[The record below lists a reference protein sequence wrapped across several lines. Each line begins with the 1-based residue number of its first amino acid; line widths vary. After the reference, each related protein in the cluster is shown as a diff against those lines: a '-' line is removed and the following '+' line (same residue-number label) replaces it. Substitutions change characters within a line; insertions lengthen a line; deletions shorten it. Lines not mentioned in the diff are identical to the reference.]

1 MRLSSTL
8 HEGSASGSFTSV
20 SVSAVRPT
28 DDADDDGAERY
39 ELLELRRQAAE
50 YGELLEL
57 FEWQSEPA
65 SRRSRAAL
73 ERAHLESVAGRVNS
87 RLPAVVLAEL
97 EALPDDSYLALIRS
111 PEVFHAAFFAS
122 VSSTSASAGSGANA
136 SAELA
141 AKLSAWI
148 AVERARL
155 GAATSLDGK
164 ARSAGC
170 DRVLFAGGGVV
181 RAIEELPRLV
191 TGGPGPGPVLDL
203 ASELPARVITRFP
216 ERVLVTPSPEETALT
231 VAKLEAAW
239 RLLRALSP
247 LAHQLVGDVTQVVCA
262 RTAVSD
268 ERFYTASDAT
278 TIGVVHLAN
287 AHLPRKS
294 AAEVASELVHEA
306 IHQAL
311 FRWELRHRLLED
323 AALATEKVRS
333 PWTGATLDLYAF
345 VHACFVWYGVANL
358 WRQPNAAGDL
368 ADALTVARLR
378 RTAEAGFAQRPLD
391 RIGSLQRALS
401 PALRSALAA
410 MTAAV
415 API

>member
-1 MRLSSTL
+1 MRLPSTL
-8 HEGSASGSFTSV
+8 HEGSDSGCLASATAPATAAG
-20 SVSAVRPT
+20 SAVRAA
-28 DDADDDGAERY
+28 DDAAAGAELN
-39 ELLELRRQAAE
+39 ELRGLRRQAAE

-57 FEWQSEPA
+57 FEWQSAPA
-65 SRRSRAAL
+65 SRRCRAAL

-87 RLPAVVLAEL
+87 RLPAAVLAEL
-97 EALPDDSYLALIRS
+97 EALPDDAYLALIRS

-122 VSSTSASAGSGANA
+122 AGANA
-136 SAELA
+136 NANAELA
-141 AKLSAWI
+141 ARISAWI
-148 AVERARL
+148 AAERASL

-181 RAIEELPRLV
+181 RAVEELPRLV

-203 ASELPARVITRFP
+203 TSDLPARVITRFP
-216 ERVLVTPSPEETALT
+216 DRVLVPPSLEETALT
-231 VAKLEAAW
+231 VAKLEDAW

-323 AALATEKVRS
+323 AALATRKVRS

-345 VHACFVWYGVANL
+345 VHACFVWYGVATL
-358 WRQPNAAGDL
+358 WRQPNAADL

-391 RIGSLQRALS
+391 RLGSLQRALS

-410 MTAAV
+410 MSAAV

>member
-8 HEGSASGSFTSV
+8 HEGSASGAFTIS
-20 SVSAVRPT
+20 SLDDVRVP
-28 DDADDDGAERY
+28 DDST
-39 ELLELRRQAAE
+39 ELAELRQQAAE

-87 RLPAVVLAEL
+87 RLPAAVLAEL

-122 VSSTSASAGSGANA
+122 SSTSGANS
-136 SAELA
+136 SAELG
-141 AKLSAWI
+141 AKISAWI

-164 ARSAGC
+164 ARAAGC
-170 DRVLFAGGGVV
+170 DRTLFAGGGVV

-216 ERVLVTPSPEETALT
+216 ERVLIPPSPEETALT
-231 VAKLEAAW
+231 VAKLETAW
-239 RLLRALSP
+239 RLLRAMSP

-287 AHLPRKS
+287 AHLARKS

-306 IHQAL
+306 VHQAL

-323 AALATEKVRS
+323 PTLATRKVRS

-358 WRQPNAAGDL
+358 WRQPNAIGDL
-368 ADALTVARLR
+368 ADGLTIARLR
-378 RTAEAGFAQRPLD
+378 RTAEAGFAQRPLE
-391 RIGSLQRALS
+391 RLGSLQRALS